1 MPYGTLHPEP
11 AQPGGAQPD
20 STSANTPG
28 NSTSTTNTAL
38 TRKITTSTLHKLKSN
53 GEKFVVISLYD
64 AHMAAM
70 AERCGVEVVLVGDSL
85 GMTVLGYDSTLP
97 VTMEQMIY
105 HVEAVARGNKKS
117 LIIGDLPFMTY
128 ATSEDAMRN
137 CMRIM
142 QAGAHMVKLEGGAW
156 LADTVR
162 MLTERGV
169 PVCAHLGLTPQSV
182 NKFGGFRVQG
192 RDAAGAEAI
201 FADAKLLAEAGAD
214 LLVLECV
221 PAPLAARITRE
232 INIPVIGIGAGR
244 DTDAQVL
251 VINDILGLT
260 EQPPKF
266 SKNFLLETKDIPG
279 AMQKYVADV
288 KSGAFPGDENIFL

>member
-1 MPYGTLHPEP
+1 
-11 AQPGGAQPD
+11 
-20 STSANTPG
+20 
-28 NSTSTTNTAL
+28 
-38 TRKITTSTLHKLKSN
+38 
-53 GEKFVVISLYD
+53 
-64 AHMAAM
+64 
-70 AERCGVEVVLVGDSL
+70 
-85 GMTVLGYDSTLP
+85 
-97 VTMEQMIY
+97 
-105 HVEAVARGNKKS
+105 VARGNKKS

-128 ATSEDAMRN
+128 GTPEDALRN
-137 CMRIM
+137 CARIM
-142 QAGAHMVKLEGGAW
+142 QAGAQMVKLEGGAW

-162 MLTERGV
+162 MLAERGV

-192 RDAAGAEAI
+192 RDADSAAKI
-201 FADAKLLAEAGAD
+201 LADAKLLAEAGAD

-221 PAPLAARITRE
+221 PAALAAQITRE
-232 INIPVIGIGAGR
+232 ISIPTIGIGAGK

-266 SKNFLLETKDIPG
+266 SKNFLLEANDIAG

-288 KSGAFPGDENIFL
+288 KAGIFPAEENTFF

>member
-1 MPYGTLHPEP
+1 MPYGTPTT
-11 AQPGGAQPD
+11 D
-20 STSANTPG
+20 S
-28 NSTSTTNTAL
+28 AL
-38 TRKITTSTLHKLKSN
+38 TKPVTINTLYKLKSN
-53 GEKFVVISLYD
+53 NEKFVVISLYD

-70 AERCGVEVVLVGDSL
+70 AQKCGVEVVLIGDSL
-85 GMTVLGYDSTLP
+85 GMTVLGYDSTIP

-117 LIIGDLPFMTY
+117 LIVGDLPFMTY
-128 ATSEDAMRN
+128 ATPEDALRN
-137 CMRIM
+137 CARIM

-156 LADTVR
+156 LAETVS
-162 MLTERGV
+162 MLAERGI

-192 RDAAGAEAI
+192 RSQEDADKI
-201 FADAKLLAEAGAD
+201 LADAKLLADAGAD

-221 PAPLAARITRE
+221 PAALGAVITRS
-232 INIPVIGIGAGR
+232 IPIPTIGIGAGR

-266 SKNFLLETKDIPG
+266 SKNFLLEARDIPG

-288 KSGAFPGDENIFL
+288 KAGIFPGDDNIFN

>member
-1 MPYGTLHPEP
+1 MPYATI
-11 AQPGGAQPD
+11 
-20 STSANTPG
+20 
-28 NSTSTTNTAL
+28 NSTSTANSAL
-38 TRKITTSTLHKLKSN
+38 TKPVTVNRLHKLKSS
-53 GEKFVVISLYD
+53 GEKFVVIALYD

-85 GMTVLGYDSTLP
+85 GMTVLGYDSTIP
-97 VTMEQMIY
+97 VTMEHMIY

-128 ATSEDAMRN
+128 ATPEDALRN
-137 CMRIM
+137 AARIM
-142 QAGAHMVKLEGGAW
+142 QAGAQMVKLEGGEW
-156 LADTVR
+156 LAETVK
-162 MLTERGV
+162 MLSDRGI

-182 NKFGGFRVQG
+182 NKFGGYRVQG
-192 RDAAGAEAI
+192 RDQSQADKI
-201 FADAKLLAEAGAD
+201 LADAKLLSQAGAD

-221 PAPLAARITRE
+221 PASLAARITAE
-232 INIPVIGIGAGR
+232 ISTPTIGIGAGK

-260 EQPPKF
+260 EQPPTF
-266 SKNFLLETKDIPG
+266 SKNFLLESNDIPG

-288 KSGAFPGDENIFL
+288 KAGVFPSVENTFQ

>member
-1 MPYGTLHPEP
+1 MPYGTPTT
-11 AQPGGAQPD
+11 Q
-20 STSANTPG
+20 SALIKPVTINT
-28 NSTSTTNTAL
+28 L
-38 TRKITTSTLHKLKSN
+38 YKLKSN
-53 GEKFVVISLYD
+53 NEKFVVISLYD

-70 AERCGVEVVLVGDSL
+70 AQKCGVEVVLIGDSL
-85 GMTVLGYDSTLP
+85 GMTVLGYDSTIP

-117 LIIGDLPFMTY
+117 LIVGDLPFMTY
-128 ATSEDAMRN
+128 ATPEEALRN
-137 CMRIM
+137 CARIM

-156 LADTVR
+156 LAETVS
-162 MLTERGV
+162 MLAERGI

-192 RDAAGAEAI
+192 RSQEDADNI
-201 FADAKLLAEAGAD
+201 LADAKLLAEAGAD

-221 PAPLAARITRE
+221 PSALAATITRS
-232 INIPVIGIGAGR
+232 IPIPTIGIGAGR

-266 SKNFLLETKDIPG
+266 SKNFLLEARDIPG

-288 KSGAFPGDENIFL
+288 KAGVFPGDDNIFV

>member
-1 MPYGTLHPEP
+1 MPYAAL
-11 AQPGGAQPD
+11 
-20 STSANTPG
+20 
-28 NSTSTTNTAL
+28 NSTSTANSEL
-38 TRKITTSTLHKLKSN
+38 TKAVTINKLHKLKSN
-53 GEKFVVISLYD
+53 REKFVVISLYD

-70 AERCGVEVVLVGDSL
+70 AQRCGVEVVLVGDSL
-85 GMTVLGYDSTLP
+85 GMTVLGYDSTIP
-97 VTMEQMIY
+97 VTMEHMIY

-128 ATSEDAMRN
+128 ATPEDALRN
-137 CMRIM
+137 SMRIM
-142 QAGAHMVKLEGGAW
+142 QAGAQMVKLEGGEW

-162 MLTERGV
+162 MLSERGI

-182 NKFGGFRVQG
+182 NKFGGYRVQG
-192 RDAAGAEAI
+192 REQAEADKML
-201 FADAKLLAEAGAD
+201 ADAQLLAAAGAD

-221 PAPLAARITRE
+221 PAPLAAQITAA
-232 INIPVIGIGAGR
+232 ISIPTIGIGAGR

-266 SKNFLLETKDIPG
+266 SKNFLLESNDIPG
-279 AMQKYVADV
+279 AMQKYVGDV
-288 KSGAFPGDENIFL
+288 KAGIFPGEDNIFN